1 MLILDQE
8 LLKRD
13 VKGLTAA
20 LQESQ
25 ARKIQL
31 IGDLGSPCSRKAEL
45 VTDPGDIQTWIAY
58 SRSVAMIGCVRDW
71 LHRSTPVAKRPSDRG
86 AKPVRLSAEEHSQAR
101 QLF

>member
-58 SRSVAMIGCVRDW
+58 SRSVAMAVNNGVESMTVVNVFDKLEKKFTDMMKDKEDLDIYE
-71 LHRSTPVAKRPSDRG
+71 L
-86 AKPVRLSAEEHSQAR
+86 
-101 QLF
+101 